1 MANTGAANSG
11 SSQFFINGEYN
22 DHLDNKHPVFGE
34 VIEGMNVVDNI
45 LNVETDSNNKPLED
59 VTLIRATLID

>member
-22 DHLDNKHPVFGE
+22 SHLDNKHPVFGE
-34 VIEGMNVVDNI
+34 VIEGMDVVDDI
-45 LNVETDSNNKPLED
+45 LDVETDSDNRPLED
-59 VTLIRATLID
+59 VTLIRAQLID